1 MPIKKKT
8 LWLKKND
15 VFFFCFDESLETKQ
29 IVLNLQ
35 VFILV
40 EFKVFNFALIQSGH
54 LSTVLLELNVLEN

>member
-1 MPIKKKT
+1 MC
-8 LWLKKND
+8 
-15 VFFFCFDESLETKQ
+15 FFFLNESLETKQ

-35 VFILV
+35 MFILV

>member
-1 MPIKKKT
+1 MPIKKKHFGLRRT
-8 LWLKKND
+8 MC
-15 VFFFCFDESLETKQ
+15 FFCFDESLETKQ

-35 VFILV
+35 MFILV

>member
-1 MPIKKKT
+1 MC
-8 LWLKKND
+8 
-15 VFFFCFDESLETKQ
+15 FFCFDESLETKQ

-35 VFILV
+35 MFILV